1 MGIIET
7 SCPRPWLLLLLI
19 NVDLLGLMI
28 NSLNLALIEII
39 RDCFVLLRFHL
50 IFIFIRSL
58 RILPLHPISL
68 ILHDLLS
75 FKPLLL
81 YVKFVHL
88 KLLVHVLD
96 LLNLLETQLLM
107 LQTFQGLSQVVIW
120 VILLLDVRGNDQ
132 CLVRVVVLVFGST
145 LVVWEV

>member
-1 MGIIET
+1 
-7 SCPRPWLLLLLI
+7 
-19 NVDLLGLMI
+19 
-28 NSLNLALIEII
+28 
-39 RDCFVLLRFHL
+39 
-50 IFIFIRSL
+50 
-58 RILPLHPISL
+58 
-68 ILHDLLS
+68 
-75 FKPLLL
+75 
-81 YVKFVHL
+81 VKFVHL